1 MQADLILYNGDIHTL
16 DAAHPRCRAIAIAG
30 DRVLA
35 VGDDDAMRDLKAP
48 AGKAIDLA
56 GRTVTPGFTDA
67 HLHFLSY
74 GLGLKEI
81 ELAGVATLEEA
92 LAHVASRAAET
103 PAGHWL
109 HGRGWD
115 HTLWGSDFPTRHDLD
130 RVAAEHPVFL
140 RRKCGHAGWANSA
153 ALKLA
158 GITADTPDPFG
169 GAIDRDPHT
178 GQPTGILKE
187 LAMDLMFRLFQEPTI
202 AEAADAIRAAIP
214 HAHRAGLVGVHTMEG
229 AGAFRAFQHLRAS
242 GELNLRV
249 LMQIPEENLD
259 AAIQTGVRSGFG
271 DAWLRIGGVK
281 IFSDGALGA
290 RTAHMLQPFEG
301 EPTNYGIP
309 VATAEH
315 LREVI
320 GKASRAGIAAY
331 VHAIGDAANRVVLD
345 AIDEARKVEA
355 GELQMANGK
364 WQAANSKR
372 QAAICSLQSAIC
384 NPPLRHRIEHA
395 QIVHPDDQ
403 PRFAALGVIASMQ
416 PIHATQD
423 MLAADRHWGKRSAH
437 AYAWRGLLNAGAAL
451 AFGSDSPVEDLSV
464 MKGIHAAVT
473 RRRPDGSPGPDGW
486 YAGQRLTVEEAVH
499 AYTVG
504 CAYASGEEAIKGALA
519 PGKLADLVVLSQD
532 IFTIDPMAIADTEVA
547 ATMLDGQF
555 VYATGDVV

>member
-92 LAHVASRAAET
+92 MAHVAARAAET

-115 HTLWGSDFPTRHDLD
+115 HTLWGGDFPTRHDLD

-187 LAMDLMFRLFQEPTI
+187 LAMDLMFRLFQEPTL

-229 AGAFRAFQHLRAS
+229 AGAFRAFQHLRAA

-290 RTAHMLQPFEG
+290 RTAHMLEPFEG
-301 EPTNYGIP
+301 EPANYGIP

-345 AIDEARKVEA
+345 AIAAARHAEYA
-355 GELQMANGK
+355 LRNTEHA
-364 WQAANSKR
+364 
-372 QAAICSLQSAIC
+372 
-384 NPPLRHRIEHA
+384 LRHRIEHA

-403 PRFAALGVIASMQ
+403 PRFASLGVIASMQ

-437 AYAWRGLLNAGAAL
+437 AYAWRSLLNAGAAL

-464 MKGIHAAVT
+464 MRGIHAAVT

-486 YAGQRLTVEEAVH
+486 YPGQRLTVEEAVY

-504 CAYASGEEAIKGALA
+504 CAYASGEEAIKGALT

-547 ATMLDGQF
+547 GTMLGGQF
-555 VYATGDVV
+555 VYATGDVA